1 MESNK
6 SLKIGLLT
14 FHDGINYGG
23 FFQMYS
29 TYTFFKEKGYD
40 IEVINYKNIKHHINE
55 KRYLYTSNLKGLGTT
70 LAKESKFK
78 KCLNNLKITKRV
90 YSLDEGFVAKYDAII
105 VGADIVWNYEWK
117 FLGSIKAY
125 VLDNIKHPNI
135 ISFVPSCGFVDL
147 KNSIPNYFVN
157 GVKNFKQISVRDE
170 LTQSVIEQSL
180 GYKPEILLDP
190 TFIINYDS
198 IKLPKLKERNE
209 KKYILIYSFI
219 NNTLQSNEII
229 KHAKINNLEIIA
241 VGYKIDW
248 ADRNLNDIGPFEW
261 LEFFKNANFI
271 YTSTF
276 HGTLFAL
283 HYKKNFCTL
292 NNPKIE
298 KKIKN
303 VIEITK
309 LNRRILNDKSQIKN
323 LFQEDINYLEVSKY
337 LEPEIL
343 KTKSFLNK
351 IFQ

>member
-1 MESNK
+1 MENNK
-6 SLKIGLLT
+6 GLKIGLLT

-29 TYTFFKEKGYD
+29 TYTFFKEKDYD
-40 IEVINYKNIKHHINE
+40 IEIINYKNIKHHINE
-55 KRYLYTSNLKGLGTT
+55 KRYLYTSNLKGLRTT
-70 LAKESKFK
+70 LVKESKFK

-90 YSLDEGFVAKYDAII
+90 HSLNEGFVAKYDAII

-147 KNSIPNYFVN
+147 KNSIPNYFVD
-157 GVKNFKQISVRDE
+157 GVKKFKQISVRDE
-170 LTQSVIEQSL
+170 LTQNVIERSL

-190 TFIINYDS
+190 TFIINYNS
-198 IKLPKLKERNE
+198 IKFPKSKGRNK

-219 NNTLQSNEII
+219 NNAPQSIEII
-229 KHAKINNLEIIA
+229 KHAKTNNLEIIA

-261 LEFFKNANFI
+261 LEFFKNAYFI

-298 KKIKN
+298 NKIKN

-309 LNRRILNDKSQIKN
+309 LKKRILNEKSQIKN
-323 LFQEDINYLEVSKY
+323 LLQDDINYLEVSKY

-343 KTKSFLNK
+343 KTKFFLNK